1 VVPQTFGQ
9 GDFFLLSMLVLL
21 EGLLSADNAL
31 VLALLVRHLPP
42 KEQQRALT
50 QGLAM
55 AFGFRA
61 IGILAAG
68 FIMKLWWLCGIGA
81 LYLVFLAAKHF
92 VLRGKSHAHGMEEN
106 SSADATASGPS
117 YRRTLMSVAFTDA
130 VFAVDSI
137 LVAVAL
143 VNTSSNPDKLWLVYL
158 GGFLGILLL
167 RVAASI
173 FIRLIMRYP
182 SLDGVAYALVGW
194 VGVKLGFTSLHLFSP
209 AYPELPK
216 AIFWGGFALILL
228 TGVFIEW
235 RRHRNR
241 VPALLTKA

>member
-92 VLRGKSHAHGMEEN
+92 VLRGKGHAHGMEE
-106 SSADATASGPS
+106 SASADATASGPS